1 MFRVYGLEVVSV
13 AYSKKTPVLGVRLLT
28 QFIRRSML
36 ANCTEALKNCLLHP
50 CGPEATSCT
59 SGSRAQTKQGE
70 FLFNSLPFSLVGH
83 KFPNQL
89 PSPVLWMFLS
99 APLSFSLLFYII
111 SPMLVY
117 PLASGLYLFTTF
129 PRFSNLLNP
138 LSATTNF
145 HIFFSPV
152 FLPGEFYGQRGL
164 AGYSP

>member
-70 FLFNSLPFSLVGH
+70 FLFNSLPGADASVH
-83 KFPNQL
+83 KDPGKSKIL
-89 PSPVLWMFLS
+89 
-99 APLSFSLLFYII
+99 I
-111 SPMLVY
+111 
-117 PLASGLYLFTTF
+117 GL
-129 PRFSNLLNP
+129 PRF
-138 LSATTNF
+138 T
-145 HIFFSPV
+145 
-152 FLPGEFYGQRGL
+152 
-164 AGYSP
+164 